1 MWRHT
6 LVAIRLTLLTTV
18 LLGLIYP
25 LVITGLAQL
34 LFPRQANGSLI
45 AADNRLIGSGLIGQG
60 FTRPEYFDSRPSA
73 AGSGYDAM
81 SSGGSNLGPTSRKLA
96 ERVAASVSKLI
107 RENPGLRPGKIPAD
121 MVTAS
126 ASGLDPDIS
135 PANAYAQVA
144 RVAKARGMS
153 EERVRMLVELN
164 VTGRQFGFL
173 GEPRVNVLRLNR
185 ALDATSGS
193 HSQ

>member
-45 AADNRLIGSGLIGQG
+45 IADNRVIGSELIGQD
-60 FTRPEYFDSRPSA
+60 FTRPGYFHPRPSA
-73 AGSGYDAM
+73 AGSGYDPTA
-81 SSGGSNLGPTSRKLA
+81 SGGSNFGPTSRKLA

-107 RENPGLRPGKIPAD
+107 RENPGLRPGKIPVD
-121 MVTAS
+121 MVTTS
-126 ASGLDPDIS
+126 ASGLDPDVS
-135 PANAYAQVA
+135 PADAYAQVA
-144 RVAKARGMS
+144 RVAKGRRMS
-153 EERVRMLVELN
+153 EDRVRMLVESN

-185 ALDATSGS
+185 ALDAASRAGS
-193 HSQ
+193 R

>member
-45 AADNRLIGSGLIGQG
+45 AADNRLIGSGLIGQE

-126 ASGLDPDIS
+126 ASGLDPDLS
-135 PANAYAQVA
+135 PANA
-144 RVAKARGMS
+144 
-153 EERVRMLVELN
+153 
-164 VTGRQFGFL
+164 
-173 GEPRVNVLRLNR
+173 
-185 ALDATSGS
+185 
-193 HSQ
+193 